1 MEDVIFKYAD
11 FGVLGVITFFLLT
24 KGITALNSLSDA
36 QKALTE
42 SITKLTEKI
51 GNIDLQIAG
60 IERRLDKFE
69 DKLNALGEFIKSK
82 SRDST

>member
-24 KGITALNSLSDA
+24 KGVTAVNSLSDA

-42 SITKLTEKI
+42 SITKLTEQVGSI
-51 GNIDLQIAG
+51 NLQISN

-69 DKLNALGEFIKSK
+69 DKLTELGNFLKG
-82 SRDST
+82 RDSTR